1 MYCRR
6 CGTANTEDALKCI
19 SCGEP
24 FQAPPKA
31 PPPKIPSYLPQAIVA
46 TFCCCPPLGIAAWVF
61 AAQVGS
67 RLKEGDY
74 EGAIKSSQNASL
86 FSWLGLGIG
95 VVFWVA
101 YLILLRLGVLP
112 QG

>member
-6 CGTANTEDALKCI
+6 CGTANADEAPKCF

-24 FQAPPKA
+24 FQSPPN
-31 PPPKIPSYLPQAIVA
+31 PPPPPVPNYLPQAIVA

-61 AAQVGS
+61 AAQVAG
-67 RLKEGDY
+67 RRRAGDF
-74 EGAIKSSQNASL
+74 EGAIKASHNASL

-95 VVFWVA
+95 LLFWVV

-112 QG
+112 QA